1 MAIYKIIKKLGVY
14 NSLTN
19 SFIPSAEGNS
29 DWIEYLEWVD
39 LGNTPDP
46 QYTPQEILDNE
57 LRDRQ
62 QQRLKTLMQA
72 TIDQFDL
79 IIAIFQM
86 GVTKGI
92 WTANDFPQEIRDNA
106 VYWKSLVDD
115 YKNEV

>member
-1 MAIYKIIKKLGVY
+1 MARYKLSNTGVY
-14 NSLTN
+14 DTETN
-19 SFIPSAEGNS
+19 SYIPSAAENA
-29 DWIEYLEWVD
+29 DWREYLQWVD
-39 LGNTPDP
+39 DGNTPDP

-62 QQRLKTLMQA
+62 KQRLETLLSA

-79 IIAIFQM
+79 IIALFQM